1 MAEAIIFV
9 PCPDRSS
16 PRHVVNYGA
25 LAVATALHSHGVK
38 VRYIDGSRGR
48 LSDVCRHIESELADC
63 VFFGVSS
70 FTAQVGEAAA
80 VSDFVKS
87 VRPDLPVIWGGIHA
101 SLLPEE
107 TVSDPS
113 VDYVCVG
120 EGDYTIVQFYD
131 QLASG
136 NPDMSQVNNLV
147 YYRGDELVRT
157 PVGPFYDM
165 QQQTH
170 LAWDLLDLPKYVVHN
185 RYDGN
190 CPSLGIPV
198 ARGCPHR
205 CSFCVNVALKDLGY
219 THYRYRRPEHV
230 EADLAYLKDRLGIG
244 FSFIRDEVFFVN
256 TDYSRSIA
264 GVFARQGIL
273 WGANLRANYFKPGRL
288 TEEFLR
294 EMRGL
299 GMLNGA
305 MGVESGS
312 PRILA
317 DVVHKDITLEQV
329 HHAMATMSAAGIR
342 PFVSFVIGFPTE
354 TEAETRQTID
364 LAVALKR
371 LNPATVVAGI
381 YLLRPY
387 PGAPIYDLCLE
398 HGLTAPGSLREWGT
412 LELTRQGGFEAGRMP
427 WLRDRDGLYA
437 VSEYTT
443 TSLLDLD
450 RSAGF
455 LLNVLILLARA
466 RRVLGFYGLAWELAI
481 QRHVRAA
488 SFRFRAIRRRL
499 LGR

>member
-25 LAVATALHSHGVK
+25 LAVATALRLHGVK
-38 VRYIDGSRGR
+38 VIYVDGASGR
-48 LSDVCRHIESELADC
+48 LDQVCQRLEPELRDC

-70 FTAQVGEAAA
+70 FTAQVGEAVR
-80 VSDFVKS
+80 VSEFVKS
-87 VRPDLPVIWGGIHA
+87 IRPELPVLWGGIHA

-107 TVSDPS
+107 TVRDPA

-120 EGDYTIVQFYD
+120 EGDYTAVEFFD
-131 QLASG
+131 QLVSG
-136 NPDMSQVNNLV
+136 DPDMTRVSNLV
-147 YYRGDELVRT
+147 YRRGDELVRT
-157 PVGPFYDM
+157 PVGRFYDM
-165 QQQTH
+165 QEQTR
-170 LAWDLLDLPKYVVHN
+170 LAWELLDLERYVVLN
-185 RYDGN
+185 RFDGN

-205 CSFCVNVALKDLGY
+205 CSFCVNVALKEYGY

-230 EADLAYLKDRLGIG
+230 EAELAYLKDRLGIG

-256 TDYSRSIA
+256 TEYSRRIA
-264 GVFARQGIL
+264 EVFHRQGVL

-312 PRILA
+312 PRVLA
-317 DVVHKDITLEQV
+317 EVVHKDITLEQV
-329 HHAMATMSAAGIR
+329 HHAMDTMGAAGIR

-354 TEAETRQTID
+354 TETETRQTID
-364 LAVALKR
+364 LAVSLKR
-371 LNPATVVAGI
+371 RNPATVVAGI

-387 PGAPIYDLCLE
+387 PGAPIYDLCLQ
-398 HGLTAPGSLREWGT
+398 HGLTGPSSLREWGE
-412 LELTRQGGFEAGRMP
+412 LELTRQGGFATARMP
-427 WLRDRDGLYA
+427 WLQGRSHLYA

-443 TSLLDLD
+443 TSLLDLE
-450 RSAGF
+450 RSAGL
-455 LLNVLILLARA
+455 LLNVFILLARV
-466 RRVLGFYGLAWELAI
+466 RRALGFYGLAWELAI
-481 QRHVRAA
+481 QRRVRAM
-488 SFRFRAIRRRL
+488 SFRASALFRRL
-499 LGR
+499 TGR